1 MCDQARAIRKNS
13 WLSNLELGNIW
24 RVIEAKRIEDIEKQI
39 ERDIARASE
48 KNEQIGDDSDETI
61 NNVTANIETLDKE
74 IKIIIAQVAETL
86 MLFLLRSWY
95 EHYNFLKQRRT
106 G

>member
-48 KNEQIGDDSDETI
+48 KNEQIDDDSDETI
-61 NNVTANIETLDKE
+61 NNVAANIETLDKE